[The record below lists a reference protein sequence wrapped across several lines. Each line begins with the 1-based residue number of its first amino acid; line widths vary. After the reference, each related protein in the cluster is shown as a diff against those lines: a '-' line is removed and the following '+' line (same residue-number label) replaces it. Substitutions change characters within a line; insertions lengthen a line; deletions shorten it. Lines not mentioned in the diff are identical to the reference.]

1 MLSTSL
7 GVPAEGDARA
17 PTPYRKPFLPI
28 QSPSWVGKS
37 RHFFPACRRNRCD
50 LRSHRHSMRYR
61 WRRDMNSAPTTSR
74 QSMLFRDR
82 ADAGRRLAAALKQ
95 YAGEDVVVYALPRG
109 GALVAAPVAI
119 ALKAPLDLI
128 LVRKLGVPFQPELAM
143 GAVADGNPPNVVRNE
158 DVIEMAGVSDAEFEA
173 ARLRQLAE
181 IERRRAVYLGDR
193 SRPEAKGRVA
203 IVVDDGI
210 ATGAT
215 TRAALRAIRARQPKT
230 VVLATPV
237 ASPRA
242 LEFAEGGG
250 RRNCL
255 SQQGA
260 GFRRNRRILCRFPP
274 ARRQG
279 GDRGSRLGQ

>member
-1 MLSTSL
+1 
-7 GVPAEGDARA
+7 
-17 PTPYRKPFLPI
+17 
-28 QSPSWVGKS
+28 
-37 RHFFPACRRNRCD
+37 
-50 LRSHRHSMRYR
+50 
-61 WRRDMNSAPTTSR
+61 
-74 QSMLFRDR
+74 MLFRDR

-242 LEFAEGGG
+242 LDSLKAEADEIV
-250 RRNCL
+250 CL
-255 SQQGA
+255 SREPD
-260 GFRRNRRILCRFPP
+260 F
-274 ARRQG
+274 G
-279 GDRGSRLGQ
+279 GIGEFYADFHQLDDKEVIAALVSVNDRAQSR